1 MTQKISVDYFGFLIS
16 DSQLIAQLY
25 QLKSVILYFK
35 DNTNSTL
42 QRAVNKKTVLIVL
55 LYYSIIGNQFTLKTF
70 KLELEILTHSGIN
83 YKYF

>member
-1 MTQKISVDYFGFLIS
+1 MTQKISVDDFGFLIS

-42 QRAVNKKTVLIVL
+42 QRAVNKKTVLSVL
-55 LYYSIIGNQFTLKTF
+55 LYYIIIGNQFTLKTF
-70 KLELEILTHSGIN
+70 KLELEILTHSSIN
-83 YKYF
+83 YKYS

>member
-1 MTQKISVDYFGFLIS
+1 MTQKISVGYFGFLIS

>member
-1 MTQKISVDYFGFLIS
+1 MMQKISVDYFGFLIS

-42 QRAVNKKTVLIVL
+42 QRAVKKKNSAYCIII
-55 LYYSIIGNQFTLKTF
+55 LYYYRKSVHIENI
-70 KLELEILTHSGIN
+70 
-83 YKYF
+83 

>member
-1 MTQKISVDYFGFLIS
+1 MTQKISVDDFGFLIS

-55 LYYSIIGNQFTLKTF
+55 LYYIIIGNQFTLKTF
-70 KLELEILTHSGIN
+70 KLELEILTYSSIN